1 MKILLN
7 TFRDEVIDANNNTE
21 ISKDFDSSTKA
32 TKKLVTLECV
42 DDNNNIFA
50 ISRWLTISNSK
61 STDDYVKEAY
71 DSSKTEIDKWASD
84 IASIGKTF
92 NPDTGNME

>member
-32 TKKLVTLECV
+32 TKNVSECV
-42 DDNNNIFA
+42 EPINIC
-50 ISRWLTISNSK
+50 SCSC
-61 STDDYVKEAY
+61 
-71 DSSKTEIDKWASD
+71 
-84 IASIGKTF
+84 
-92 NPDTGNME
+92 